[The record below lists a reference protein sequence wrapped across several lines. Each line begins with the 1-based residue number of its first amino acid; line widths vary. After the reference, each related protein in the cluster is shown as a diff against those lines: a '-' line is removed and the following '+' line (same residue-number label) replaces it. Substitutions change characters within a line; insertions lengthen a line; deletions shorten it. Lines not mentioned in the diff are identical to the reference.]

1 MQFFDNISAYVL
13 HKFYNRYN
21 KRFLALTKFIKMS
34 MRFNYYSLISIALF
48 LMSNHPLDAQVNAG
62 LFRFPDVSSTQIVFS
77 YANDLWLVPKQGGN
91 ALKISSP
98 VGMEVFP
105 KFSPDG
111 QKIAFSA
118 NYDGNADVYLQSIMG
133 GVPTR
138 LTQHG
143 KSDRMV
149 DWHPDGQHI
158 LFASNR
164 ESEKDRFNQ
173 LFTIS
178 IQGGFPT
185 KLPFA
190 YGEFGSYSSDGQQMA
205 MVIKSEIFR
214 TWKRYRGGDVAD
226 IYLFNLKDSSSQNI
240 STSIDASEELPMWHE
255 NNIYFLS
262 DNGPEKR
269 MNLWKYDLKLK
280 SRTQLTMFKD
290 DDIHFPSQGPEDIV
304 FEASGKL
311 YLYSLKS
318 NQLTEVKVNIITD
331 KIRLKTSLENVDKL
345 IEFAAI
351 SPDGN
356 RALIEARGEIFSL
369 PAENGSVINLTQSS
383 GSAQRF
389 PKWSPDGKTIAYWS
403 DQSGEYELWTMNATD
418 PSSKKKMTN
427 YGPGYR
433 YQLFWSPD
441 SKKLAFIDQSMQI
454 KIFDITTGASINVD
468 KGLRMTHGSLMGF
481 NPSWSPDSRWLTYNR
496 DLENYHN
503 AVFVFDVNQQKLHQ
517 ITSGYYECSSP
528 VFDSEGKYI
537 YLFTNQ
543 LFQPSYSDIDNT
555 FIYTNSTQI
564 AAISLLK
571 KTPSLLSPK
580 NDTVVIKS
588 EPETIAK
595 AKEAKNK
602 KVKENKEKK
611 DTTAPKITP
620 VEIDFDQIESR
631 MVVLPI
637 PNGNFGNIAS
647 STGKIIYLKVPNTG
661 SPNSAKMSI
670 AYYDIEKREEKNILD
685 DANGFILSADGK
697 KMLAFKGEAMTII
710 KPEENQKW
718 EKPLR
723 IAEMSMMVDPAQE
736 WKQIL
741 TDVWRLERDFFY
753 DGQMHGVNWNL
764 IKERYLKMLEVST
777 TREDVNFI
785 IGEMIAE
792 LNASHTYRGGGP
804 EERAAQKNVGYL
816 GINWESEGQFY
827 KIKNIIKPGSW
838 DAEIKSPLA
847 APGLVIKE
855 GDYILAVNGIPLSTQ
870 LEPTASFQGLGNKTV
885 ELTYN
890 TSPSWTNAKKIMV
903 QTIDNEARL
912 RHLAWIESKRKRVE
926 EASNGTVGYIYVPST
941 GTDGQSELIRQF
953 SAQWDKKA
961 LIIDERFNNGG
972 QIPDRFVE
980 ILNREPL
987 AFFATR
993 DGQPWPWPPYAHF
1006 GPKVML
1012 INGWSGSGGDAFP
1025 DYFRKKHLGPLI
1037 GTRTWGGLIGIS
1049 GVPSLI
1055 DGGSIT
1061 APSFRMYNSDGT
1073 WFKEGHGVDP
1083 DIEVMEDLTALSKGI
1098 DNQLERAII
1107 ETKELIKKKEFVRP
1121 QRPPAEVR

>member
-1 MQFFDNISAYVL
+1 
-13 HKFYNRYN
+13 
-21 KRFLALTKFIKMS
+21 
-34 MRFNYYSLISIALF
+34 MRFNYFSLISITLF
-48 LMSNHPLDAQVNAG
+48 LMSNHSLDAQVNAG

-149 DWHPDGQHI
+149 DWHPNGQHI

-173 LFTIS
+173 LYTIS
-178 IQGGFPT
+178 IQGGYPT

-240 STSIDASEELPMWHE
+240 STSIDASEELPMWQDK
-255 NNIYFLS
+255 NIYFLS

-269 MNLWKYDLKLK
+269 MNLWRYDLKLK

-331 KIRLKTSLENVDKL
+331 KIRLKPSLENVDKL

-356 RALIEARGEIFSL
+356 RTLIEARGEIFSL

-441 SKKLAFIDQSMQI
+441 SKKLAFIDQTMQI
-454 KIFDITTGASINVD
+454 RIFDITTGASINVD

-571 KTPSLLSPK
+571 KTPSLLTPK
-580 NDTVVIKS
+580 NDTVAIKS

-595 AKEAKNK
+595 AKETKNK
-602 KVKENKEKK
+602 KSKENKEKK
-611 DTTAPKITP
+611 DTTSPKITP

-631 MVVLPI
+631 LVILPI
-637 PNGNFGNIAS
+637 PNGNFGNLTS
-647 STGKIIYLKVPNTG
+647 NTGKIIYLKVPNTG
-661 SPNSAKMSI
+661 ASSSSKMSI

-685 DANGFILSADGK
+685 DANGFILCADGK
-697 KMLAFKGEAMTII
+697 KLLAFKGEAMAII

-723 IAEMSMMVDPAQE
+723 IGEMSMMVDPAQE

-764 IKERYLKMLEVST
+764 IKERYLKMLEVAT

-816 GINWESEGQFY
+816 GINWESEGLFY
-827 KIKNIIKPGSW
+827 KIKHIIKPGSW

>member
-1 MQFFDNISAYVL
+1 
-13 HKFYNRYN
+13 
-21 KRFLALTKFIKMS
+21 
-34 MRFNYYSLISIALF
+34 
-48 LMSNHPLDAQVNAG
+48 
-62 LFRFPDVSSTQIVFS
+62 
-77 YANDLWLVPKQGGN
+77 
-91 ALKISSP
+91 
-98 VGMEVFP
+98 
-105 KFSPDG
+105 
-111 QKIAFSA
+111 
-118 NYDGNADVYLQSIMG
+118 
-133 GVPTR
+133 
-138 LTQHG
+138 
-143 KSDRMV
+143 
-149 DWHPDGQHI
+149 
-158 LFASNR
+158 
-164 ESEKDRFNQ
+164 
-173 LFTIS
+173 
-178 IQGGFPT
+178 
-185 KLPFA
+185 
-190 YGEFGSYSSDGQQMA
+190 
-205 MVIKSEIFR
+205 
-214 TWKRYRGGDVAD
+214 
-226 IYLFNLKDSSSQNI
+226 
-240 STSIDASEELPMWHE
+240 
-255 NNIYFLS
+255 
-262 DNGPEKR
+262 
-269 MNLWKYDLKLK
+269 
-280 SRTQLTMFKD
+280 
-290 DDIHFPSQGPEDIV
+290 
-304 FEASGKL
+304 
-311 YLYSLKS
+311 
-318 NQLTEVKVNIITD
+318 
-331 KIRLKTSLENVDKL
+331 
-345 IEFAAI
+345 
-351 SPDGN
+351 
-356 RALIEARGEIFSL
+356 
-369 PAENGSVINLTQSS
+369 
-383 GSAQRF
+383 
-389 PKWSPDGKTIAYWS
+389 
-403 DQSGEYELWTMNATD
+403 
-418 PSSKKKMTN
+418 
-427 YGPGYR
+427 
-433 YQLFWSPD
+433 
-441 SKKLAFIDQSMQI
+441 
-454 KIFDITTGASINVD
+454 
-468 KGLRMTHGSLMGF
+468 
-481 NPSWSPDSRWLTYNR
+481 
-496 DLENYHN
+496 
-503 AVFVFDVNQQKLHQ
+503 
-517 ITSGYYECSSP
+517 
-528 VFDSEGKYI
+528 
-537 YLFTNQ
+537 
-543 LFQPSYSDIDNT
+543 
-555 FIYTNSTQI
+555 
-564 AAISLLK
+564 
-571 KTPSLLSPK
+571 
-580 NDTVVIKS
+580 
-588 EPETIAK
+588 
-595 AKEAKNK
+595 
-602 KVKENKEKK
+602 
-611 DTTAPKITP
+611 
-620 VEIDFDQIESR
+620 

-637 PNGNFGNIAS
+637 ANGNFGNITS

-697 KMLAFKGEAMTII
+697 KILAFKGEAMAII

-723 IAEMSMMVDPAQE
+723 IGEMSMMVDPAQE

-764 IKERYLKMLEVST
+764 IKERYLKMLEVAT

-816 GINWESEGQFY
+816 GINWEAEGQFY
-827 KIKNIIKPGSW
+827 KIKHIIKPGSW

-1083 DIEVMEDLTALSKGI
+1083 DIEVMEDLTALSRGI
-1098 DNQLERAII
+1098 DNQLERAIL